1 MRCNVVVQ
9 TMTIICIKDGN
20 EFVIYEC
27 LYNIV
32 FVDVKQGVRTIWRN
46 NSSYGIADDTGQMF
60 MGDGMRKET
69 APVSGSLR
77 IRDYVAPAREE
88 G

>member
-1 MRCNVVVQ
+1 MQIMAKNVNTHKKIGSRCQCLSSNTDNVHIIYRKYMRCNVVVQ

-32 FVDVKQGVRTIWRN
+32 FVDVKQGVRTI
-46 NSSYGIADDTGQMF
+46 
-60 MGDGMRKET
+60 
-69 APVSGSLR
+69 
-77 IRDYVAPAREE
+77 
-88 G
+88 